1 MGIFDRSLTVS
12 VGSTLGSLS
21 CCRSLQ
27 KTRLNLIQF
36 WLFISSS
43 FLLQTDE
50 SGKFLVGSNPV
61 LSKDLLSHERNSL
74 PSLNGR
80 SDLLKLEHALIAENL
95 WSFLEKLGACYSVI
109 PCHIYRIW
117 HNEVSCFVPF
127 LHVSEYVRWG

>member
-27 KTRLNLIQF
+27 KTRSNLIQF

-50 SGKFLVGSNPV
+50 SGKFQEFNESSGSNATILNGDSV
-61 LSKDLLSHERNSL
+61 LNLTKL
-74 PSLNGR
+74 PSLIGW
-80 SDLLKLEHALIAENL
+80 LQ
-95 WSFLEKLGACYSVI
+95 
-109 PCHIYRIW
+109 
-117 HNEVSCFVPF
+117 SCVK
-127 LHVSEYVRWG
+127 